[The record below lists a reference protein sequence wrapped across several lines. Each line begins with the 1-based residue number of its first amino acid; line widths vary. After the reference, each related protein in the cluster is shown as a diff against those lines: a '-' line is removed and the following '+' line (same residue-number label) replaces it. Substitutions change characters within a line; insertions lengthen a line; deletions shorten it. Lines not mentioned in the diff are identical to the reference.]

1 MDASELELRAKA
13 YAVSHSREIVF
24 AAPLGFG
31 QDGRVWRTNHTTVV
45 KVIERLTTYNRE
57 KGCYQ
62 RLLKHDVNEI
72 NGLAVPE
79 FIDFDD
85 ELQIIEIGMVKPPY
99 LLDFGKAFLDKPP
112 DYTAE
117 SLDDWEEEL
126 VELFG
131 EDVSQVKLVM
141 WQLEKFGI
149 YYRDAKPAN
158 IRLRAGDV

>member
-1 MDASELELRAKA
+1 MPFPIPEKSYAQRRWCLVKTDASG
-13 YAVSHSREIVF
+13 V
-24 AAPLGFG
+24 P
-31 QDGRVWRTNHTTVV
+31 
-45 KVIERLTTYNRE
+45 TYNRE

-99 LLDFGKAFLDKPP
+99 LLDIGKAFLDKPP

-131 EDVSQVKLVM
+131 EDVSQVKLVI
-141 WQLEKFGI
+141 WQLQKYGI

-158 IRLRAGDV
+158 IRLCAGKS